1 MILDTVT
8 LMIAD
13 HIFTPDGFVTGEAVV
28 FDRAIRAVGAPDVLA
43 ERFPDARIV
52 RMPPHTVVLPG
63 LINPHVH
70 LEFSANRSD
79 LSYGDFMAWLHSV
92 IEHRETL
99 IERCDDATM
108 AAALEDMLAS
118 GITTVGAISSYG
130 SDLEAC
136 KRAPQRVVFFC
147 ELIGSSA
154 QMADAL
160 YGDFHERLL
169 RAQAARPDER
179 ITPAVAIHAPYSVH
193 PVILRK
199 ALALAREHKLPLS
212 THFLESPA
220 EREWL
225 EEHTGGFLGFFQ
237 RFFGSN
243 RAVTTVEE
251 FVEAFDGYPSLFVH
265 ATQTT
270 PHERKH
276 LNAQGHTIVH
286 CPRSNRLL
294 GCGRLPIE
302 EVEHLA
308 VATDG
313 LSSNWSLSLWD
324 ELRAALMMHFRG
336 PLEAMSERLLR
347 SVTIDAARAL
357 GSDAGRIAPDAP
369 ADLIAV
375 VLPDAVPD
383 PKQLALQT
391 ILHAHKAHAVFIDGE
406 EQEIKQEVARS
417 VVDNRLRV

>member
-13 HIFTPDGFVTGEAVV
+13 HIFTPDGFVAGEAVV
-28 FDRAIRAVGAPDVLA
+28 FDRTIRAVGAPDLLA

-79 LSYGDFMAWLHSV
+79 LNYGDFMEWLHSV
-92 IEHRETL
+92 IAHRDTL
-99 IERCDDATM
+99 INRCDDATM
-108 AAALEDMLAS
+108 EAALHEMLLC
-118 GITTVGAISSYG
+118 GITTVGAVSSYG
-130 SDLEAC
+130 SDLEVC

-160 YGDFHERLL
+160 YGDFRERLSH
-169 RAQAARPDER
+169 AQAARPEER

-193 PVILRK
+193 PILLRK
-199 ALALAREHKLPLS
+199 AVALAREQRLPLS

-220 EREWL
+220 ERKWL
-225 EEHTGGFLGFFQ
+225 EEHTGGFLRFFQ
-237 RFFGSN
+237 HHFGSN
-243 RAVTTVEE
+243 RAVTSIEE
-251 FVEAFDGYPSLFVH
+251 FIEAFDGYPSLFVH
-265 ATQTT
+265 AVHTT
-270 PHERKH
+270 AEERSR
-276 LNAQGHTIVH
+276 LNAHGHTVVH

-302 EVEHLA
+302 EVERLA

-313 LSSNWSLSLWD
+313 LSSNWSLSIWD
-324 ELRAALMMHFRG
+324 ELRAALMMHFG
-336 PLEAMSERLLR
+336 EPLEAMSERLLR

-357 GSDAGRIAPDAP
+357 GSPAGRIEADAP

-375 VLPDAVPD
+375 VLPDAVQD
-383 PKQLALQT
+383 PNQLALQT
-391 ILHAHKAHAVFIDGE
+391 ILHAQKAHAVYIDGE
-406 EQEIKQEVARS
+406 EKIGSRS
-417 VVDNRLRV
+417 